1 MDIRITEG
9 QYKSLKALAWT
20 GIPEFAVIT
29 GGNGSGKTQLLELIA
44 RAAGIILPPE
54 GTFNIRGQ
62 QPEQSTVAWEC
73 SEPLNGQN
81 TVFLRSF
88 WDIADAQSSTQNVR
102 AEAEQAW
109 QARPLPSP
117 LHQRDKTWDLLWA
130 TLERKART
138 SRNDIDRE
146 TFDRLLPPNFML
158 LKSGAANPSFLY
170 ATIPNLFL
178 SYALRAYYVELA
190 GGMSEDFARE
200 FGEPPW
206 LAANRVLRSAGL
218 RYEAIPPT
226 ISPPS
231 WTQVFDGNYRLQLR
245 NLESGAV
252 ITPNALSA
260 GERVIFLA
268 AIWSYFFN
276 QSELT
281 SSTALLLLDEP
292 DAHLHPALTSVFL
305 KVIRDELVGRRG
317 IRVIMTTHSPSTVA
331 LTEDNELFVM
341 SSTEPR
347 IQAVTDKW
355 AAVARLTAGLVTV
368 GSHTKAVFVEDKDDA
383 AFYRAAQAV
392 LINKRPTDIR
402 FDPAR
407 ALTFIAASDGRGGG
421 GKNMV
426 NGWVTS
432 IESTQVY
439 GIVDKDEDPAPRG
452 RVLIGERRHL
462 ETYLLDPLFIYALVL
477 DENRQDRPNFAPGV
491 DSRHSR
497 SLLELHPDILQG
509 ICNGVANFY
518 RGHLDV
524 VDGSTVAVSYVGGP
538 TLQLPAWLLT
548 VDMKKLINEV
558 RLAWHL
564 QVSTDALIRKYEAV
578 AIMPTD
584 LARVFSHI
592 QNA

>member
-1 MDIRITEG
+1 MDIRITDG
-9 QYKSLKALAWT
+9 QYKSLNALAWT
-20 GIPEFAVIT
+20 GIPKFAVIT

-44 RAAGIILPPE
+44 RAAGIFLPPE
-54 GTFNIRGQ
+54 GTFNFRGQ
-62 QPEQSTVAWEC
+62 QPEQSTVVWEC
-73 SEPLNGQN
+73 SEPLNSQN

-88 WDIADAQSSTQNVR
+88 WDIADAQASTQNIR
-102 AEAEQAW
+102 SEAERAW
-109 QARPLPSP
+109 QARPFPSP
-117 LHQRDKTWDLLWA
+117 IHQRDTTWDLLWT
-130 TLERKART
+130 TLERRARI
-138 SRNDIDRE
+138 SRNDIDKE

-178 SYALRAYYVELA
+178 SYALRAYYVKLA
-190 GGMSEDFARE
+190 GGALEDFTRE

-206 LAANRVLRSAGL
+206 LAANRVLLSAGL
-218 RYEAIPPT
+218 RYESIPPT

-231 WTQVFDGNYRLQLR
+231 WTQVFDESYRLQLR

-252 ITPNALSA
+252 IAPNALSA

-305 KVIRDELVGRRG
+305 KVIRDELVGRRD

-341 SSTEPR
+341 NSTEPR
-347 IQAVTDKW
+347 IEAVTDKW

-392 LINKRPTDIR
+392 LMNKRPTDIR

-426 NGWVTS
+426 KGWVTS

-439 GIVDKDEDPAPRG
+439 GIADKDEDPAPGG

-462 ETYLLDPLFIYALVL
+462 ESYLLDPLFIYALVL

-491 DSRHSR
+491 DFRHSR
-497 SLLELHPDILQG
+497 SLLELHADTLQG
-509 ICNGVANFY
+509 ICNGVVSFY
-518 RGHLDV
+518 RGHLGV
-524 VDGSTVAVSYVGGP
+524 VDGDMVAVSYVGGP
-538 TLQLPAWLLT
+538 TMQLPAWLLT
-548 VDMKKLINEV
+548 MDMKKLINEV
-558 RLAWHL
+558 RLAWQL
-564 QVSTDALIRKYEAV
+564 QISTDVLIRKYEAV